1 VIGRTRGAPAPRV
14 LLCTTN
20 GIGLGHLTRAMAI
33 GRRLPSP
40 LTPVVFTTSQAVPV
54 VREQGFLVEHLPSP
68 GAVPLDAMDW
78 ELLYQQR
85 LAHLLAT
92 YDPAVVLF
100 DGVHPY
106 LGFLMATRRRSQR
119 HRRVVWCRRGMWQPG
134 LGATALARSVHFDAI
149 LEPGDLASPADRGLT
164 AAVEDGAHRVDPV
177 LLCDPAEQR
186 SRAEAC
192 RALGLDPAARWAL
205 VQLGGGAAGDP
216 SSPLGAA
223 LAALRAIPGL
233 RVAVAESTLVPP
245 RDDLPD
251 DVARIRRYPLA
262 PDLSAFDV
270 VLTAAGY
277 NTFHECLAAA
287 APTVLVPAERNRD
300 DQHARARF
308 AAAHGLARCWEERTV
323 DSLRAHVEALLDPE
337 GATAVRSRLAGWAR
351 PNGAVAAARLLAEQA
366 RATGAAGLDDA
377 GARVADASREGPACG
392 R

>member
-1 VIGRTRGAPAPRV
+1 MIGRTRGAPAPRV

-92 YDPAVVLF
+92 YDPAVILF

-106 LGFLMATRRRSQR
+106 LGFLMATRRRRQR

-134 LGATALARSVHFDAI
+134 VGARAMERAQHFDAI
-149 LEPGDLASPADRGLT
+149 LEPGDLAAPADRGLT
-164 AAVEDGAHRVDPV
+164 ATAEDGAHRVDPV
-177 LLCDPAEQR
+177 LLCDPSEQR
-186 SRAEAC
+186 PRAEA
-192 RALGLDPAARWAL
+192 RRELGLDPSGRWAL
-205 VQLGGGAAGDP
+205 VQLGAGAINDL
-216 SSPLGAA
+216 SSTVGAA

-233 RVAVAESTLVPP
+233 RVAFAESTLTPP
-245 RDDLPD
+245 REDLPD
-251 DVARIRRYPLA
+251 DVTRVRRYPLA

-277 NTFHECLAAA
+277 NTFHECLAAGV
-287 APTVLVPAERNRD
+287 PTVLAPNTATQRD
-300 DQHARARF
+300 DQLARARF
-308 AAAHGLARCWEERTV
+308 AARHGLARCWEEGTV

-337 GATAVRSRLAGWAR
+337 GATAVRNRLAGWAR
-351 PNGAVAAARLLAEQA
+351 PNGAVAAARFLAEQA
-366 RATGAAGLDDA
+366 HAA
-377 GARVADASREGPACG
+377 GARGLETTAAAAADATRERRG
-392 R
+392 